1 MPISSKLN
9 INCDPQ
15 GMLIILCMLYEVVQC
30 QRCVDDRQQYGVEV
44 EKEGDVQIAA
54 IFWQSDSVV
63 NDT

>member
-1 MPISSKLN
+1 MW
-9 INCDPQ
+9 
-15 GMLIILCMLYEVVQC
+15 IILCMTMLYEVVQC